1 MGVPKKRTS
10 KMRRDRRRA
19 HWKLTP
25 VEISVCPK
33 CKEPVEPHCACKAC
47 GYYRGREVI
56 ETATP

>member
-25 VEISVCPK
+25 VGVYS
-33 CKEPVEPHCACKAC
+33 CAQVQGAD
-47 GYYRGREVI
+47 
-56 ETATP
+56 